1 MLGHSNPTIMNLHLH
16 KFKRLIQKW
25 YISIVRLSTPPME
38 KSEYERDCIAI
49 CKKLISKEDTV
60 LLLTPISNKR
70 YIRNEEL
77 QIFVILEGHNVKV
90 INHVYSYTV
99 FLEQKP
105 WENIVVAFDNEVEKR
120 REAFEKE
127 IMSNIK
133 HSLQNI
139 LQNIQ

>member
-1 MLGHSNPTIMNLHLH
+1 MNSHLH
-16 KFKRLIQKW
+16 KIKRLIQKW
-25 YISIVRLSTPPME
+25 YISIVRLSTPPMK

-60 LLLTPISNKR
+60 LLLAPISNKR

-120 REAFEKE
+120 REKFEKE

>member
-1 MLGHSNPTIMNLHLH
+1 MVNSNYPRMNSYSH
-16 KFKRLIQKW
+16 KLRRLIQKW
-25 YISIVRLSTPPME
+25 YISLVKITTPPVE
-38 KSEYERDCIAI
+38 KSEYEKDCIAI
-49 CKKLISKEDTV
+49 CKKLIHKEDTV

-90 INHVYSYTV
+90 INHVYSYMV
-99 FLEQKP
+99 FLDQKP
-105 WENIVVAFDNEVEKR
+105 WDNIILTFDTEVEKR
-120 REAFEKE
+120 REEFEKE
-127 IMSNIK
+127 ITSNIK

>member
-1 MLGHSNPTIMNLHLH
+1 MLCYINPTTMKSHLH
-16 KFKRLIQKW
+16 KVRRLIQKW
-25 YISIVRLSTPPME
+25 YISIVRLSTPPIE

-99 FLEQKP
+99 FLDQKP
-105 WENIVVAFDNEVEKR
+105 WDNIILAFDTEVEKR
-120 REAFEKE
+120 REEFEKE
-127 IMSNIK
+127 ITSNIK

-139 LQNIQ
+139 LQNI

>member
-1 MLGHSNPTIMNLHLH
+1 MSVISNYPTMKTQLH
-16 KFKRLIQKW
+16 KLRRLIQKW
-25 YISIVRLSTPPME
+25 YISLVRLTTPHIE

-49 CKKLISKEDTV
+49 CKKLIVKEDTV

-99 FLEQKP
+99 FLEQKE
-105 WENIVVAFDNEVEKR
+105 WDNVILYFDTEVEKR
-120 REAFEKE
+120 REEFEKE
-127 IMSNIK
+127 ITSNIK

-139 LQNIQ
+139 LQNI